1 MTIPCPWPPA
11 SPPANLLLQF
21 PSGGV
26 LPYLQQRFGRPQDV
40 FIVNFAIWHR
50 KTGATGMASYGAS
63 LRALGQYYQVRRS
76 GWWGV

>member
-1 MTIPCPWPPA
+1 
-11 SPPANLLLQF
+11 
-21 PSGGV
+21 V